1 MITQTCNIHPY
12 IRYYLTNGRG
22 SCPRCAFVQDLKDSR
37 SQSDKAKI
45 AMDKIKS
52 LYGTA

>member
-22 SCPRCAFVQDLKDSR
+22 SCPRCAYVQNLKDMR
-37 SQSDKAKI
+37 SSKDKAI
-45 AMDKIKS
+45 RSIENIKS
-52 LYGTA
+52 IYG